1 MTTTVKRLNVLF
13 ITNWY
18 PTHEEP
24 AKAVWVREQAKAVR
38 LYDDVVV
45 LHCAGPDID
54 LNSLWRIQEET
65 DEELREGIPTWRIR
79 YWPSPI
85 PQTSYLAYLWSIL
98 RSCQYVVRQG
108 FRPDV
113 IHAHVY
119 DAGAPAVAFGKLN
132 RIPVVVSE
140 HFSSFPTRTLG
151 RLDFCK
157 AWLAF
162 RWADVVIPASHF
174 LQKAIEQ
181 YGFRARFEVIPNVVD
196 TTLFFPAPR
205 PRTRNSAD
213 KRILFVGQLEP
224 IKGIPFL
231 FQALSLLHRNR
242 NDWRLDIVGDGGSR
256 MRYER
261 LAADLKLGDTVA
273 FHGLKTRQEVADLMR
288 QADLFVL
295 SSLVETFSLP
305 VAEALASG
313 VPVLSTRCGGPE
325 EFLVDDAGRLVS
337 PGDVDALFKGL
348 DCMLDNL
355 HRYSHQ
361 WICQYARE
369 RFSPQGV
376 GAKLHALYQ
385 SLTLDAI

>member
-1 MTTTVKRLNVLF
+1 MKRLKVLF
-13 ITNWY
+13 VTNWY
-18 PTHEEP
+18 PTQKEP
-24 AKAVWVREQAKAVR
+24 AKAVWVREQAKAVQ

-45 LHCAGPDID
+45 LHCAGSDVS
-54 LNSLWRIQEET
+54 LSRLWRIEEET
-65 DEELREGIPTWRIR
+65 DENLREGIPTWRIWYR
-79 YWPSPI
+79 PSPI

-98 RSCQYVVRQG
+98 RSCRYVVRQG
-108 FRPDV
+108 FRPDL
-113 IHAHVY
+113 IHVHIY

-140 HFSSFPTRTLG
+140 HFSSFPRRTLG
-151 RLDFCK
+151 RLDLCK

-162 RWADVVIPASHF
+162 RGADVVIPASHF

-181 YGFRARFEVIPNVVD
+181 CGFRARFEVIPNVVD
-196 TTLFFPAPR
+196 TTLFFPAPS
-205 PRTRNSAD
+205 TRNGNSGD

-224 IKGIPFL
+224 VKGIPYL
-231 FQALSLLHRNR
+231 LQALSLLHRKR

-261 LAADLKLGDTVA
+261 LAADLKLGDAVA
-273 FHGLKTRQEVADLMR
+273 FHGLKTRQEVAELMR

-295 SSLVETFSLP
+295 SSLAETFSVP
-305 VAEALASG
+305 AAEALACG
-313 VPVLSTRCGGPE
+313 IPVLSTRCGGPE
-325 EFLVDDAGRLVS
+325 EFIVDDVGGLVS
-337 PGDVDALFKGL
+337 SGDAEALFKGL

-355 HRYSHQ
+355 HRYSHE

-369 RFSPQGV
+369 RFSPQCV

-385 SLTLDAI
+385 SLTLDSN